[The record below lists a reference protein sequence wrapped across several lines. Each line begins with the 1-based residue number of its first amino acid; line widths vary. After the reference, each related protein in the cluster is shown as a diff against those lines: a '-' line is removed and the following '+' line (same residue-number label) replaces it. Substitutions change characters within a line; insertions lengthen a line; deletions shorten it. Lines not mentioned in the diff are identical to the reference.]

1 MISYQLLSAPILQI
15 NLKLIITMA
24 AKNSSTSPVT
34 MASRSTA
41 FALHTTNTVYH
52 ETAIHL
58 AETTGLLND
67 AQIMALSASDTITL
81 IYYFQETFLA
91 RGGRN
96 ATPSERE
103 VMLKLYA
110 KMEVFSWLLKNPGG
124 VETAEQA
131 QLLEESIVHA
141 TGVVEIELEHSEIMR
156 GVVREVIWQVAID
169 MVRCRNMSK
178 GKKRK
183 IDREGREEKQRV
195 CVGRGGDISGCNRT
209 GMEGY
214 KMG

>member
-1 MISYQLLSAPILQI
+1 
-15 NLKLIITMA
+15 MA
-24 AKNSSTSPVT
+24 AKNSSTSPAT
-34 MASRSTA
+34 MSSPSTA
-41 FALHTTNTVYH
+41 LVLHTTNTVYH
-52 ETAIHL
+52 EIAIHL

-67 AQIMALSASDTITL
+67 AQIMALPARDTITL

-96 ATPSERE
+96 ATPPERE

-110 KMEVFSWLLKNPGG
+110 KMEVSSWLRKNPGG

-131 QLLEESIVHA
+131 QLLEESIVHT
-141 TGVVEIELEHSEIMR
+141 TGVVEIELEHSEMMR
-156 GVVREVIWQVAID
+156 GVVREVRWQVAID

-183 IDREGREEKQRV
+183 IEREGREEKQRV
-195 CVGRGGDISGCNRT
+195 CVGGGGDISGCNGT